1 MRTRQILASVL
12 LSMIAAV
19 GVPAVASAA
28 YPGANGAI
36 ALARNGRIW
45 VVQPNGTQANLAR
58 GYEPAWS
65 PDGTRIAYVRER
77 RSGGRHNGLE
87 TIWIM
92 QADGS
97 GKTRI
102 TSKHRFSTSPS
113 WSPDGT
119 RLVFASNSGTAG
131 FELYTIGVEGVPAE
145 VPVRLTDSPGWEGHP
160 TWSPDGTRIAFEVFS
175 NFGPT
180 TGIFRI
186 GVVAADG
193 GDYTLMTPATTAFD
207 LHPDW
212 SPDSA
217 SLVFDSNR
225 HNPGEA
231 DYDVYTMAA
240 DGGRVTR
247 VTTAPGSARNAFP
260 VWSPDGTKILY
271 VHESRRG
278 ATTVRKSALDGA
290 PVERVCRT
298 DRLFFLTSPSWQP
311 LP

>member
-1 MRTRQILASVL
+1 MRIRPILASIL

-19 GVPAVASAA
+19 GAPGSASAA

-36 ALARNGRIW
+36 TLARNGRIW
-45 VVQPNGTQANLAR
+45 VVQPDGAQVNLAR

-77 RSGGRHNGLE
+77 RSGGRHNGQE

-92 QADGS
+92 QGDGS
-97 GKTRI
+97 GKTRV

-119 RLVFASNSGTAG
+119 QLVFASNTGSVG
-131 FELYTIGVEGVPAE
+131 FELYTIGVEGVPTE
-145 VPVRLTDSPGWEGHP
+145 TPQRLTDSPGWEGHP

-193 GDYTLMTPATTAFD
+193 GDYRLLTPATPAFD

-225 HNPGEA
+225 HHPG
-231 DYDVYTMAA
+231 AA
-240 DGGRVTR
+240 D
-247 VTTAPGSARNAFP
+247 
-260 VWSPDGTKILY
+260 
-271 VHESRRG
+271 
-278 ATTVRKSALDGA
+278 
-290 PVERVCRT
+290 
-298 DRLFFLTSPSWQP
+298 
-311 LP
+311 